1 MVTDSEPASEV
12 AENLIEIRVNDIAQL
27 FHTLD
32 PFPFREKDLAD
43 EAEDYIVSWA
53 REMPGNRPFKI
64 VVHIPDN
71 ESQKRASRD
80 LVEAFNRYFAG
91 RAVVV
96 QRDLNE
102 LFRIGRRSL
111 AIGASILVACFLLAH
126 LAGSYLTETAFKRLA
141 EESFLILGW
150 VANWRPLEI
159 FLYDWW
165 PLAHRRD
172 LYYRLSVATVEI
184 KAIPRSISRRH
195 PSRHTSIEPDHEV
208 WCRSFRI
215 PTTVPRPQ
223 LKPMPRHG

>member
-1 MVTDSEPASEV
+1 MARDSERASEV
-12 AENLIEIRVNDIAQL
+12 TENLIEIRVTDIAQL

-32 PFPFREKDLAD
+32 PFPFREKDLAY

-53 REMPGNRPFKI
+53 REMPGNRPFRI
-64 VVHIPDN
+64 VVHIPDS
-71 ESQKRASRD
+71 ELQKRASRD

-91 RAVVV
+91 RAVVI

-111 AIGASILVACFLLAH
+111 AIGASILAACFLLAH
-126 LAGSYLTETAFKRLA
+126 LAGSYLTESPFRRLA

-172 LYYRLSVATVEI
+172 LYNRLSVATV
-184 KAIPRSISRRH
+184 KSRPYSISTPSPRH
-195 PSRHTSIEPDHEV
+195 PAIEPSHEV
-208 WCRSFRI
+208 
-215 PTTVPRPQ
+215 
-223 LKPMPRHG
+223 

>member
-1 MVTDSEPASEV
+1 MVTDYEPVPKV
-12 AENLIEIRVNDIAQL
+12 AENLIEIRVNDVAQL

-43 EAEDYIVSWA
+43 EAEDYIVGWA
-53 REMPGNRPFKI
+53 REMPGNRPFRI
-64 VVHIPDN
+64 VVHIPDD

-80 LVEAFNRYFAG
+80 FVEAYNRYFAG

-111 AIGASILVACFLLAH
+111 LIGASILVTCFLLAH
-126 LAGSYLTETAFKRLA
+126 LVGSYLTDTAFKRLA

-165 PLAHRRD
+165 PLARRRD
-172 LYYRLSVATVEI
+172 LYHRLSVATVETKPYAI
-184 KAIPRSISRRH
+184 KAVTRPAAR
-195 PSRHTSIEPDHEV
+195 TSTE
-208 WCRSFRI
+208 
-215 PTTVPRPQ
+215 
-223 LKPMPRHG
+223 M

>member
-1 MVTDSEPASEV
+1 MVRESERASK
-12 AENLIEIRVNDIAQL
+12 ATENLIEIRVNDIAQL

-32 PFPFREKDLAD
+32 PFPFRDRDLAD

-53 REMPGNRPFKI
+53 REMPSNRPFKI

-96 QRDLNE
+96 QHDLNE

-111 AIGASILVACFLLAH
+111 VIGASILAACLLLAH

-172 LYYRLSVATVEI
+172 LYNRLSVATVEVKPYPI
-184 KAIPRSISRRH
+184 KAETSSITR
-195 PSRHTSIEPDHEV
+195 TSIEPDCEV
-208 WCRSFRI
+208 
-215 PTTVPRPQ
+215 
-223 LKPMPRHG
+223 

>member
-1 MVTDSEPASEV
+1 MIREPATKV

-80 LVEAFNRYFAG
+80 FVEAFNRYFGG
-91 RAVVV
+91 RAVVI

-111 AIGASILVACFLLAH
+111 LIGASILATCFLLAH
-126 LAGSYLTETAFKRLA
+126 LAGSYLTETALKRLA

-172 LYYRLSVATVEI
+172 LYNRLSVATVE
-184 KAIPRSISRRH
+184 
-195 PSRHTSIEPDHEV
+195 
-208 WCRSFRI
+208 
-215 PTTVPRPQ
+215 
-223 LKPMPRHG
+223 LKPYSINIETPSLQTLTDRT

>member
-1 MVTDSEPASEV
+1 MPSLVDSNGLATSDARQHPMAMESKRASEV

-53 REMPGNRPFKI
+53 REMPSNHPFKI

-71 ESQKRASRD
+71 EAQKGASRD
-80 LVEAFNRYFAG
+80 LIEAFNRYFAG
-91 RAVVV
+91 RSVVV

-111 AIGASILVACFLLAH
+111 VIGASILVTCFLLAH

-172 LYYRLSVATVEI
+172 LYNRLSVATVELTPYPIEADTFSI
-184 KAIPRSISRRH
+184 KP
-195 PSRHTSIEPDHEV
+195 TSIEPDCEV
-208 WCRSFRI
+208 
-215 PTTVPRPQ
+215 
-223 LKPMPRHG
+223 

>member
-1 MVTDSEPASEV
+1 
-12 AENLIEIRVNDIAQL
+12 
-27 FHTLD
+27 
-32 PFPFREKDLAD
+32 
-43 EAEDYIVSWA
+43 
-53 REMPGNRPFKI
+53 MPGNRPFKI

-80 LVEAFNRYFAG
+80 FVEAFNRYFGG
-91 RAVVV
+91 RAVVI

-111 AIGASILVACFLLAH
+111 LIGASILVACFLLAQSALAH
-126 LAGSYLTETAFKRLA
+126 LAESYLTETAFKRLA

-172 LYYRLSVATVEI
+172 LYNRLSEATVEPKPYSI
-184 KAIPRSISRRH
+184 NIATQSLQAHIDRTRS
-195 PSRHTSIEPDHEV
+195 
-208 WCRSFRI
+208 
-215 PTTVPRPQ
+215 
-223 LKPMPRHG
+223 